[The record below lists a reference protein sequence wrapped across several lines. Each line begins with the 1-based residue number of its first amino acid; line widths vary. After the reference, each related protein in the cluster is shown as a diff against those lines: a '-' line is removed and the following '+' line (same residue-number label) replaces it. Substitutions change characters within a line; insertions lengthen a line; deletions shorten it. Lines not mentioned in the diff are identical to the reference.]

1 MQRYANYL
9 NDPFVGEHTEEYKKW
24 CDGLR
29 KAMKDLLMLEPDRTP
44 SVIPN
49 AVVYEYLKASFP
61 QYEFTDLQISPQ
73 VGDSKLE
80 VSVNLKKN
88 KNEWFEITYYMKRPR
103 NSSYRH
109 MMSTIRQE
117 FLVAVEKYIPED
129 SDSDEDEDSDE
140 N

>member
-1 MQRYANYL
+1 
-9 NDPFVGEHTEEYKKW
+9 
-24 CDGLR
+24 
-29 KAMKDLLMLEPDRTP
+29 
-44 SVIPN
+44 
-49 AVVYEYLKASFP
+49 
-61 QYEFTDLQISPQ
+61 
-73 VGDSKLE
+73 
-80 VSVNLKKN
+80 
-88 KNEWFEITYYMKRPR
+88 MKRPR